1 MAKSTDIPFRYATAW
16 LDAAQESGV
25 LAEVRR
31 DIEGLQKLMD
41 SSEELGLFLQDRSLT
56 VSVKQ
61 GIIGD
66 IFQEKVQQITLN
78 FVLLTV
84 AKKRE
89 RFLSEILI
97 ACVSLL
103 DELDGI
109 VNADVISTV
118 KMAVE
123 QTDALQTK
131 LEAYTGKTIRMH
143 SSVDPGLIGG
153 FIAKVGDTVFD
164 SSLHVHM
171 QSIRQALVGR

>member
-25 LAEVRR
+25 LVEVRR
-31 DIEGLQKLMD
+31 DIKGLQNLMEL
-41 SSEELGLFLQDRSLT
+41 SEELGHFLQDRLLT

-61 GIIGD
+61 SIIGD
-66 IFQEKVQQITLN
+66 IFQEKVQPITLN
-78 FVLLTV
+78 FMLLIV

-89 RFLSEILI
+89 RFLKEILV

-103 DELDGI
+103 DDLDGI
-109 VNADVISTV
+109 MNADVVSTV
-118 KMAVE
+118 NMGEA
-123 QTDALQTK
+123 QNDALQAK

-164 SSLHVHM
+164 SSLRVHM